1 MTPIQAL
8 SLPIILDGKDVIG
21 QGKTGS
27 GKTAAFGLGVLQNLR
42 VKRFRVQSLVL
53 CPTRELADQVAKE
66 IRTLAR
72 GIHNIKVLTLCGG
85 MPMGPQIGS
94 LEHGAHILVGTPGR
108 ILDHL
113 ERERIDLS
121 ELNTLVLDEADR
133 MLEMGFQDA
142 LDAVIEAAPK
152 DRQTLLFSATFPKQ
166 IKSVADRI
174 MNNPEMVKVE
184 STHDH
189 SSIQQHFYKVEGTE
203 ARDDALELMLLHHQP
218 ESAVVF
224 CNTKKEVQN
233 VNDELSHRG
242 FSVIELHG
250 DMEQRERDQALV
262 QFSNK
267 TISILVATDVAARG
281 LDVDNLD
288 AVFNF
293 ELSRDPEVHVHRIGR
308 TGRAGSKGVAISF
321 FSEKEMHRVAQIDEY
336 MDMPIEPSQLPAKP
350 IAKPYYSNMVT
361 IQIDG
366 GQSVVAVN
374 NQFSGGRDNRP
385 FKQVPANYIAIFISN
400 GYMNMLHAVSFIK
413 NQYFYFIKVNG
424 TLSVH
429 VDQTAWGCHKNIYA
443 FNKTIFLVLM
453 LCSTLSCLAILKYTY
468 TASVVLVVQEAK
480 VSQLASLAKKR
491 CTVLL
496 KLMICQNLFT
506 NRLATSTV
514 ESFSFDTTLF
524 KLSNQLSGTVFS
536 LDKDKRLV
544 PLTISDH
551 VA

>member
-1 MTPIQAL
+1 MFFTSWIFPLSTSKFSSIALKPELLNTLDSLGYTEMTPIQAL
-8 SLPIILDGKDVIG
+8 SLPTILDGKDVIG

-113 ERERIDLS
+113 ERDRIDLS

-366 GQSVVAVN
+366 GKKAKLRAGDILGALTGQGGIDGKSVGKINLFAMRAYVAVERSMAKKALGKIESGKMKGR
-374 NQFSGGRDNRP
+374 QFRAR
-385 FKQVPANYIAIFISN
+385 
-400 GYMNMLHAVSFIK
+400 
-413 NQYFYFIKVNG
+413 
-424 TLSVH
+424 
-429 VDQTAWGCHKNIYA
+429 
-443 FNKTIFLVLM
+443 
-453 LCSTLSCLAILKYTY
+453 ILK
-468 TASVVLVVQEAK
+468 
-480 VSQLASLAKKR
+480 
-491 CTVLL
+491 
-496 KLMICQNLFT
+496 
-506 NRLATSTV
+506 
-514 ESFSFDTTLF
+514 
-524 KLSNQLSGTVFS
+524 
-536 LDKDKRLV
+536 
-544 PLTISDH
+544 
-551 VA
+551 

>member
-1 MTPIQAL
+1 MSTSKFSSIALKPELLNTLDSLGYTEMTPIQAL

-321 FSEKEMHRVAQIDEY
+321 FSDKEMHRVAQIDEY

-366 GQSVVAVN
+366 GKKAKLRAGDILGALTGQGGIDGKSVGKINLFAMRAYVAVERSMAKKALGKIESGKMKGR
-374 NQFSGGRDNRP
+374 QFRAR
-385 FKQVPANYIAIFISN
+385 
-400 GYMNMLHAVSFIK
+400 
-413 NQYFYFIKVNG
+413 
-424 TLSVH
+424 
-429 VDQTAWGCHKNIYA
+429 
-443 FNKTIFLVLM
+443 
-453 LCSTLSCLAILKYTY
+453 ILK
-468 TASVVLVVQEAK
+468 
-480 VSQLASLAKKR
+480 
-491 CTVLL
+491 
-496 KLMICQNLFT
+496 
-506 NRLATSTV
+506 
-514 ESFSFDTTLF
+514 
-524 KLSNQLSGTVFS
+524 
-536 LDKDKRLV
+536 
-544 PLTISDH
+544 
-551 VA
+551 

>member
-1 MTPIQAL
+1 MTTAKFSSIALKPELIQTLDSLGYTEMTPIQAL
-8 SLPIILDGKDVIG
+8 SLPSVLGGKDVIG

-113 ERERIDLS
+113 DRGRIDLS

-142 LDAVIEAAPK
+142 IDAVIDAAPK
-152 DRQTLLFSATFPKQ
+152 QRQTLLFSATFPKQ
-166 IKSVADRI
+166 IKSIADRI

-189 SSIQQHFYKVEGTE
+189 SSIQQHFYKLEGTE
-203 ARDDALELMLLHHQP
+203 ARDDALELLLLHHQP

-233 VNDELSHRG
+233 VTDELAHRG

-267 TISILVATDVAARG
+267 SISILVATDVAARG

-308 TGRAGSKGVAISF
+308 TGRAGSKGVACSF
-321 FSEKEMHRVAQIDEY
+321 FSEKEMYRVAQIDEY
-336 MDMPIEPSQLPAKP
+336 MDMPIEPSELPAKP
-350 IAKPYYSNMVT
+350 VAKPYYSNMVT

-366 GQSVVAVN
+366 GKKAKLRAGDILGALTGQGGIEGKSVGKINLFPMRAYVAVEKSVAKKALRKIESGKMKGR
-374 NQFSGGRDNRP
+374 QFRAR
-385 FKQVPANYIAIFISN
+385 
-400 GYMNMLHAVSFIK
+400 
-413 NQYFYFIKVNG
+413 
-424 TLSVH
+424 
-429 VDQTAWGCHKNIYA
+429 
-443 FNKTIFLVLM
+443 
-453 LCSTLSCLAILKYTY
+453 ILK
-468 TASVVLVVQEAK
+468 
-480 VSQLASLAKKR
+480 
-491 CTVLL
+491 
-496 KLMICQNLFT
+496 
-506 NRLATSTV
+506 
-514 ESFSFDTTLF
+514 
-524 KLSNQLSGTVFS
+524 
-536 LDKDKRLV
+536 
-544 PLTISDH
+544 
-551 VA
+551 

>member
-1 MTPIQAL
+1 MSTSKFSSIALKPELLNTLDSLGYTEMTPIQAL
-8 SLPIILDGKDVIG
+8 SLPTILDGKDVIG

-336 MDMPIEPSQLPAKP
+336 MDMPIEPSQMPAKP

-366 GQSVVAVN
+366 GKKAKLRAGDILGALTGQGGIDGKSVGKINLFAMRAYVAVERSMAKKALGKIESGKMKGR
-374 NQFSGGRDNRP
+374 QFRAR
-385 FKQVPANYIAIFISN
+385 
-400 GYMNMLHAVSFIK
+400 
-413 NQYFYFIKVNG
+413 
-424 TLSVH
+424 
-429 VDQTAWGCHKNIYA
+429 
-443 FNKTIFLVLM
+443 
-453 LCSTLSCLAILKYTY
+453 ILK
-468 TASVVLVVQEAK
+468 
-480 VSQLASLAKKR
+480 
-491 CTVLL
+491 
-496 KLMICQNLFT
+496 
-506 NRLATSTV
+506 
-514 ESFSFDTTLF
+514 
-524 KLSNQLSGTVFS
+524 
-536 LDKDKRLV
+536 
-544 PLTISDH
+544 
-551 VA
+551 

>member
-1 MTPIQAL
+1 MTTAKFSSIALKPELIQTLDSLGYTEMTPIQAL
-8 SLPIILDGKDVIG
+8 SLPSILGGKDVIG

-113 ERERIDLS
+113 DRGRIDLS

-142 LDAVIEAAPK
+142 IDAVIDAAPK
-152 DRQTLLFSATFPKQ
+152 QRQTLLFSATFPKQ
-166 IKSVADRI
+166 IKSIADRI

-189 SSIQQHFYKVEGTE
+189 SSIQQHFYKLEGTE
-203 ARDDALELMLLHHQP
+203 ARDDALELLLLHHQP

-233 VNDELSHRG
+233 VTDELAHRG

-267 TISILVATDVAARG
+267 SISILVATDVAARG

-308 TGRAGSKGVAISF
+308 TGRAGSKGVACSF
-321 FSEKEMHRVAQIDEY
+321 FSEKEMYRVAQIDEY
-336 MDMPIEPSQLPAKP
+336 MDMPIEPSELPAKP
-350 IAKPYYSNMVT
+350 VAKPYYSNMVT

-366 GQSVVAVN
+366 GKKAKLRAGDILGALTGQGGIEGKSVGKINLFPMRAYVAVEKSVAKKALRKIESGKMKGR
-374 NQFSGGRDNRP
+374 QFRAR
-385 FKQVPANYIAIFISN
+385 
-400 GYMNMLHAVSFIK
+400 
-413 NQYFYFIKVNG
+413 
-424 TLSVH
+424 
-429 VDQTAWGCHKNIYA
+429 
-443 FNKTIFLVLM
+443 
-453 LCSTLSCLAILKYTY
+453 ILK
-468 TASVVLVVQEAK
+468 
-480 VSQLASLAKKR
+480 
-491 CTVLL
+491 
-496 KLMICQNLFT
+496 
-506 NRLATSTV
+506 
-514 ESFSFDTTLF
+514 
-524 KLSNQLSGTVFS
+524 
-536 LDKDKRLV
+536 
-544 PLTISDH
+544 
-551 VA
+551 